1 MKYLLLVST
10 SFLLTACYLLPTQ
23 KPSPWLVID
32 TFNTKTLTGWQ
43 LADTQNN
50 TIPFLENAQITE
62 IRPFDSDLASDLA
75 SASDSVSASN
85 SIKGA
90 TANAPPAAPTPVPT
104 SDLGVNNGYLIKK
117 PAPDGVVGNR
127 KALSFKALPKPVP
140 VGETY
145 TFYTRVRVERFPNNH
160 AFGISNMHP
169 ADIIKHGYNAFEPT
183 LRVTDKAESNG
194 FKNNGS
200 LMVKIDSEDK
210 YRQYANVKNI
220 DTNRDAKPLQEGEWY
235 SIWYVVNNATV
246 KNGGQVYSVYVKG
259 GEFASQ
265 SLVYENANFRMKR
278 ELPLIYFLANC
289 NTGPL
294 KQPYGNGGLAYDD
307 IYMSEGI
314 NLTVPY

>member
-1 MKYLLLVST
+1 MKYLLLIST

-62 IRPFDSDLASDLA
+62 IRSFDLTSG
-75 SASDSVSASN
+75 SASN

-90 TANAPPAAPTPVPT
+90 TDTVPTTMPSSVPAFVST

-145 TFYTRVRVERFPNNH
+145 TFYTRIRVERFPNNH
-160 AFGISNMHP
+160 AFGISNLHP

-210 YRQYANVKNI
+210 YRQYANVKNT
-220 DTNRDAKPLQEGEWY
+220 DTNKDAKPLQEGEWY
-235 SIWYVVNNATV
+235 SIWYVVNNATAE
-246 KNGGQVYSVYVKG
+246 NGGQVYSVYVKG
-259 GEFASQ
+259 GEFSSQ

>member
-50 TIPFLENAQITE
+50 TIPFLENAQVTE

-194 FKNNGS
+194 FK
-200 LMVKIDSEDK
+200 
-210 YRQYANVKNI
+210 
-220 DTNRDAKPLQEGEWY
+220 
-235 SIWYVVNNATV
+235 
-246 KNGGQVYSVYVKG
+246 
-259 GEFASQ
+259 
-265 SLVYENANFRMKR
+265 
-278 ELPLIYFLANC
+278 
-289 NTGPL
+289 
-294 KQPYGNGGLAYDD
+294 KQW
-307 IYMSEGI
+307 
-314 NLTVPY
+314 

>member
-1 MKYLLLVST
+1 MKYLLLIST

-62 IRPFDSDLASDLA
+62 IRSLDSDLASA
-75 SASDSVSASN
+75 PDSVSASN
-85 SIKGA
+85 SIKVA
-90 TANAPPAAPTPVPT
+90 TATVPT
-104 SDLGVNNGYLIKK
+104 TMSSSVPALEPTSELGVNNGYLIKK

-145 TFYTRVRVERFPNNH
+145 TFYTRIRVERFPNNH
-160 AFGISNMHP
+160 AFGISNLHP

-210 YRQYANVKNI
+210 YRQYANVKNT
-220 DTNRDAKPLQEGEWY
+220 DTNKDAKPLQEGEWY
-235 SIWYVVNNATV
+235 SIWYVVNNATAE
-246 KNGGQVYSVYVKG
+246 NGGQVYSVYVKG
-259 GEFASQ
+259 GEFSSQ

>member
-62 IRPFDSDLASDLA
+62 IRSFDLTSG
-75 SASDSVSASN
+75 SASN

-90 TANAPPAAPTPVPT
+90 TDTVPTTMPSSVPAFVST

-160 AFGISNMHP
+160 AFGLSNMHP

-194 FKNNGS
+194 FK
-200 LMVKIDSEDK
+200 
-210 YRQYANVKNI
+210 
-220 DTNRDAKPLQEGEWY
+220 
-235 SIWYVVNNATV
+235 
-246 KNGGQVYSVYVKG
+246 
-259 GEFASQ
+259 
-265 SLVYENANFRMKR
+265 
-278 ELPLIYFLANC
+278 
-289 NTGPL
+289 
-294 KQPYGNGGLAYDD
+294 KQW
-307 IYMSEGI
+307 
-314 NLTVPY
+314 